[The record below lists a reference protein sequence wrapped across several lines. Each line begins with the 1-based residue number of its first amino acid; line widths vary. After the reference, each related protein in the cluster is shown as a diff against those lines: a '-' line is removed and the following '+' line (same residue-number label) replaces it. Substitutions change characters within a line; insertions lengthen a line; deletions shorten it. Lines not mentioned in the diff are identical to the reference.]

1 MLTAQ
6 THHMGNTEQVFAAL
20 GDSTRREL
28 LTTLAKNSP
37 KTATQ
42 LAQEFPRPISRQG
55 IIKHLDLLAAAGLV
69 QTQTKGREKRYW
81 FTPQPLDTVSAW
93 IESVGAIWEGRLQ
106 RLKDYLESDTD
117 I

>member
-1 MLTAQ
+1 MMFTAPI
-6 THHMGNTEQVFAAL
+6 GSPDQVFAAL

-28 LTTLAKNSP
+28 LTTLAQNSP

-93 IESVGAIWEGRLQ
+93 IASVGAIWDARLQ
-106 RLKDYLESDTD
+106 RLKDYVEGDTD